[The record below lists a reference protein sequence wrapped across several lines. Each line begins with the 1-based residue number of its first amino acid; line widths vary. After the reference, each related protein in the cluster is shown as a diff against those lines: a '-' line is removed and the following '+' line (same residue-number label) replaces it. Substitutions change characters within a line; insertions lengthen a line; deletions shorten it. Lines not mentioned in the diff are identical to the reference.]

1 MAETPPETS
10 LSDIPQAQ
18 AVAKS
23 AWSLQVVWL
32 IPILAA
38 LIGGML
44 AVKTIMQRG
53 PTITLS
59 FKTAE
64 GIEPGKTKI
73 KFKDVDIGVVKNI
86 VVAPDLSHIIATAEL
101 VKEAT
106 PYLVEDTRFWVVRTR
121 ISGGTVSGIGTLLS
135 GAYIGV
141 DIGKSTAEKDD
152 FVGLEAPPVVSTDTP
167 GREFSLRSSNI
178 SSIDVGSPIFYR
190 QLQAGQITSYALD
203 QDGKGIT
210 LKAFINAPFDK
221 YVNDDTRFWNA
232 SGIDVKLD
240 AGGIKLDTQS
250 LISILIGGI
259 AFETPPES
267 ENAPPSAPNTRFT
280 LFQDHL
286 QAMKTPEVDGDKFYM
301 TFNESVRGLEPGAA
315 IDFLGVIVGEVTST
329 RIDLKR
335 KTQQISVQVEAKIYP
350 SRLTRKSTEQ
360 HTTLNRE
367 QRRSLLKSLTAK
379 GLRAQLRTGN
389 LLTGQLYIALDFF
402 PGVANGA
409 LTMSGNDPELPTIP
423 SSFKELQT
431 TLAALA
437 TKFNKLP
444 IEEIGNNLKLT
455 LQTSAKLLQSIDSE
469 LAPEAQRVMQDARK
483 ALGAVESALA
493 SDSGLQN
500 DTRQAMQELARAAQA
515 IRLLADYLERHPEA
529 LLRGKPEE

>member
-1 MAETPPETS
+1 MAETPTDTS
-10 LSDIPQAQ
+10 LSDIPQAK

-23 AWSLQVVWL
+23 AWSLQIVWL
-32 IPILAA
+32 IPLLAA
-38 LIGGML
+38 LIGGVL

-64 GIEPGKTKI
+64 GIEPGKTKL
-73 KFKDVDIGVVKNI
+73 KLKDVEIGMVKSI

-106 PYLVEDTRFWVVRTR
+106 PYLLEDTRFWVVRTR

-135 GAYIGV
+135 GSYIGV
-141 DIGKSTAEKDD
+141 DVGKSDSEQYD
-152 FVGLEAPPVVSTDTP
+152 FVGLEAPPVVSTNTP
-167 GREFSLRSSNI
+167 GREFSLRSRNI
-178 SSIDVGSPIFYR
+178 SSIDIGSPIFFR

-203 QDGKGIT
+203 PDGKGIT
-210 LKAFINAPFDK
+210 LQAFVNAPFDK

-240 AGGIKLDTQS
+240 AGGVKLETQS

-267 ENAPPSAPNTRFT
+267 ENAPPAAANTRFT
-280 LFQDHL
+280 LFPDHL
-286 QAMKTPEVDGDKFYM
+286 QAMKTPEVDGDRFFM

-315 IDFLGVIVGEVTST
+315 VDFLGVIVGEVTST
-329 RIDLKR
+329 RINLDR
-335 KTQQISVQVEAKIYP
+335 KTHTVSVQVEAKIYP
-350 SRLTRKSTEQ
+350 SRLTRKSTDQ

-402 PGVANGA
+402 PGASSGA
-409 LTMSGNDPELPTIP
+409 LAMRGEAPELPTIP
-423 SSFKELQT
+423 SSFKELQI
-431 TLAALA
+431 TLASLA

-444 IEEIGNNLKLT
+444 IEEIGNDLRQT
-455 LQTSAKLLQSIDSE
+455 LQTSSSLLKSIDSE
-469 LAPEAQRVMQDARK
+469 LAPEARLVMQDARK

-500 DTRQAMQELARAAQA
+500 DTRQAMQELARASQA